1 MMEASLYGTRE
12 MALIR
17 ERRHQPKLIRKIQ
30 SPLAISWLV
39 KEKNVKIENK
49 KKEQK
54 KPKKDL

>member
-39 KEKNVKIENK
+39 KEKNVKIEN
-49 KKEQK
+49 
-54 KPKKDL
+54 